1 MYPAQHPILRSILP
15 ELFVTVR
22 MEPIEYRVAFLDVRQ
37 VAIPEKPTV
46 FGELDD
52 SESRDVL
59 NHFLDVL
66 DWDP

>member
-1 MYPAQHPILRSILP
+1 
-15 ELFVTVR
+15 